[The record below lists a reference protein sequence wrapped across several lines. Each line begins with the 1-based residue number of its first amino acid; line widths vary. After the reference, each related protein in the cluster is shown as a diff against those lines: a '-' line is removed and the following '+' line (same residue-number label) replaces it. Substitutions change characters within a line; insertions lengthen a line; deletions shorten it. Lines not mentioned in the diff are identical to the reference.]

1 MENCVVEG
9 CTKPILAKN
18 MCAAHYQRVRQGK
31 DLTKPVRKRKIKGEA
46 NELELFP
53 TDPKELS

>member
-1 MENCVVEG
+1 MKNCVVEG

-18 MCAAHYQRVRQGK
+18 MCAAHYQRARQGK
-31 DLTKPVRKRKIKGEA
+31 DLTKPVRKRKIKGEE
-46 NELELFP
+46 NQLELFP